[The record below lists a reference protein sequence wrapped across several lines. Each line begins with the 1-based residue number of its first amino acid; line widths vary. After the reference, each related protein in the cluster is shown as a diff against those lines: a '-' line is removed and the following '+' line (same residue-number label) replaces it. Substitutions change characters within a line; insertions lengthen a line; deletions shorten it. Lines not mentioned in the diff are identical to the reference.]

1 VPAVGG
7 ASNRLLIRPTTV
19 GIAASACLLAADLS
33 WLALVRPPGLA
44 FLAAWFAA
52 LAVLGAFLP
61 GLANQVT
68 LSRAHLAGPALVYS
82 LLPSRLVELAAVVSL
97 AGLSDVVDGMIAR
110 RLGNPTRLGG
120 GLDPVVDGVFFGAV
134 AIGLSLGGAYPW
146 WLALVVV
153 VRYGLP
159 AVVGAGL
166 VLAGR
171 HPKLEHTPLG
181 QVSTT
186 LIGVLLG
193 GLALLRGLGWPADG
207 LLRVSEVVLPLAA
220 LATFANLYW
229 ANRAAFAGS
238 SAPRG

>member
-1 VPAVGG
+1 MRAVGG
-7 ASNRLLIRPTTV
+7 ADQVLIRPTTV
-19 GIAASACLLAADLS
+19 GIAASACLLAADLT
-33 WLALVRPPGLA
+33 WLALVRPPGLG

-61 GLANQVT
+61 SLANQVT

-97 AGLSDVVDGMIAR
+97 AGLSDVVDGAIAR
-110 RLGNPTRLGG
+110 RLGSPTRLGG

-153 VRYGLP
+153 ARYGLP
-159 AVVGAGL
+159 AIVGAGL
-166 VLAGR
+166 LLAGR
-171 HPKLEHTPLG
+171 RPKLEHTPLG
-181 QVSTT
+181 QASTT

-193 GLALLRGLGWPADG
+193 GLALLRGLGWPAG
-207 LLRVSEVVLPLAA
+207 ALLTVSEVVLPLAA
-220 LATFANLYW
+220 LATFANLFL
-229 ANRAAFAGS
+229 ANRTAVLGS

>member
-1 VPAVGG
+1 MVSAAGG
-7 ASNRLLIRPTTV
+7 ANRILIRPTTL
-19 GIAASACLLAADLS
+19 GIVASACLLTADLV
-33 WLALVRPPGLA
+33 WLALVRPPGYA
-44 FLAAWFAA
+44 FLAAWFGL

-82 LLPSRLVELAAVVSL
+82 LLPSRLLQLAAVVSL
-97 AGLSDVVDGMIAR
+97 AGLSDLVDGTIAR
-110 RLGNPTRLGG
+110 RSGGSSRLGG

-159 AVVGAGL
+159 AVVGTGL

-171 HPKLEHTPLG
+171 RPKLQHTPLG
-181 QVSTT
+181 QVSTL
-186 LIGVLLG
+186 LIGVMLG
-193 GLALLRGLGWPADG
+193 GLALLRGLGWQTDA
-207 LLRVSEVVLPLAA
+207 LLTASEVVLPVAA
-220 LATFANLYW
+220 LATFVNLFL
-229 ANRAAFAGS
+229 ANR
-238 SAPRG
+238 SAIVGPPAQRG

>member
-1 VPAVGG
+1 MPAVGD
-7 ASNRLLIRPTTV
+7 ANRILIRPSTV
-19 GIAASACLLAADLS
+19 GIAGSACLLAADLT
-33 WLALVRPPGLA
+33 WLALVRPPQMAL
-44 FLAAWFAA
+44 LAAWFAA

-82 LLPSRLVELAAVVSL
+82 LLPSRLLELAAVVSL
-97 AGLSDVVDGMIAR
+97 AGISDLLDGAIAR
-110 RLGNPTRLGG
+110 RLGSYSRLGG

-134 AIGLSLGGAYPW
+134 AIGLYLGGAYPW
-146 WLALVVV
+146 WLALVVI

-171 HPKLEHTPLG
+171 RPNLHHTPLG

-193 GLALLRGLGWPADG
+193 GLALFRGLGLG
-207 LLRVSEVVLPLAA
+207 TGVLLAVAEVVLPVAA
-220 LATFANLYW
+220 LATFVNLFW
-229 ANRAAFAGS
+229 ANRSAIVGS
-238 SAPRG
+238 PASRG

>member
-7 ASNRLLIRPTTV
+7 ADQLLIRPTTV
-19 GIAASACLLAADLS
+19 GIAASACLLTADLA
-33 WLALVRPPGLA
+33 WLALVRPPDLA
-44 FLAAWFAA
+44 WLAAWFGA
-52 LAVLGAFLP
+52 LAVLGAFTP

-82 LLPSRLVELAAVVSL
+82 VLPSRLVELAAVVSL
-97 AGLSDVVDGMIAR
+97 AGLSDLVDGAIAR
-110 RLGNPTRLGG
+110 RLGSSTRLGG

-134 AIGLSLGGAYPW
+134 AVGLSLGGAYPW
-146 WLALVVV
+146 WLAAVVI

-171 HPKLEHTPLG
+171 RPKLEHTPLG

-186 LIGVLLG
+186 LIGILLG
-193 GLALLRGLGWPADG
+193 GLALLRGLGRSTDV
-207 LLRVSEVVLPLAA
+207 LLLVSEVVLPVAM
-220 LATFANLYW
+220 LATFVNLFW
-229 ANRAAFAGS
+229 ANRSAIAGRP
-238 SAPRG
+238 AQRG

>member
-1 VPAVGG
+1 MPALGG
-7 ASNRLLIRPTTV
+7 ANRVLIRPTTV
-19 GIAASACLLAADLS
+19 GIAASACLLAADLV

-44 FLAAWFAA
+44 FLAAWFGV

-61 GLANQVT
+61 GLANQAT
-68 LSRAHLAGPALVYS
+68 LTRAHLAGPALVYS

-97 AGLSDVVDGMIAR
+97 AGLSDLVDGAIAR
-110 RLGNPTRLGG
+110 RLGGSTRLGG
-120 GLDPVVDGVFFGAV
+120 GLDPVVDGIFFGAV
-134 AIGLSLGGAYPW
+134 AVGLSLGGAYPW
-146 WLALVVV
+146 WLAMVVV

-171 HPKLEHTPLG
+171 RPKLEHTPLG

-193 GLALLRGLGWPADG
+193 GLALLRGLGVPADG
-207 LLRVSEVVLPLAA
+207 LLAVSEVVLPAAA
-220 LATFANLYW
+220 LATFVNLFW
-229 ANRAAFAGS
+229 ANRPAIVGS
-238 SAPRG
+238 PAPRR